1 MKVGDF
7 MDLDFMTTDG
17 AKKAKARMVKAEKKK
32 LNVLLADLAE
42 DKKKVAEGLVDESA
56 FMRATLKQLRDYIDA
71 NGIIDE
77 MQQGQYSIMRESPAV
92 RTYNT
97 MVQKY
102 AAVCKQLFDMIPN
115 KGNLP
120 PDDEFEKFR
129 QSK

>member
-1 MKVGDF
+1 MVSEE
-7 MDLDFMTTDG
+7 
-17 AKKAKARMVKAEKKK
+17 AKKAKLRMVRAEKKRLK
-32 LNVLLADLAE
+32 TLLLDLAE
-42 DKKKVAEGLVDESA
+42 DKKKAAEGLIDECA

-71 NGIIDE
+71 NGVIDE
-77 MQQGQYSIMRESPAV
+77 MQQGDYSILRESPAV

-102 AAVCKQLFDMIPN
+102 SAVCKQLFDMLPN

-120 PDDEFEKFR
+120 PADDEFEKFR